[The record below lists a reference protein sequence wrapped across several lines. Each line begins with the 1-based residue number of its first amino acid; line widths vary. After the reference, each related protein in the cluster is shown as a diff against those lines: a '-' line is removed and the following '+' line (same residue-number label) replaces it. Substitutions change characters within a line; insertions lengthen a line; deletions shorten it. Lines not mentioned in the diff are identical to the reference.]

1 LNLTL
6 TTSPSPAFSR
16 TDAAPVCLV
25 CQAIDGCKAD
35 KEKDAALVVSVGQR
49 TKKLIGWDVTDPSG
63 ADGGECDK
71 NWTACQS
78 MASEMGPRI
87 QEFQKYS
94 DALPYARAASDVNKL
109 GDSPGSQSGGGK
121 CITRLSDSAQE
132 LNKQLDLKPGTI
144 TDEDLRN
151 DKTGFRAGVYRS
163 DYDGSLILVPRD
175 TEPNSLVDWKT
186 NTDNGQGKYTDQYA
200 EMRNLTGILNKSRV
214 KFNLAGYS
222 KGGGLAQEGGLV
234 NPDAKVVVFNSAGIP
249 EASVG
254 RTAPTSLD
262 SLADRTQSFS
272 SEGDFLTYMNNTTD
286 PTKQIENARFLLS
299 RLSGHGMIDPISID
313 YSNPAT
319 LAAKQA
325 RENALQRATTM
336 EEYGLSP
343 SPDVMAAAAKDPDPA
358 LVEDRKQYLDD
369 LKNLIDQ
376 KEKEAKEGKPVQLF
390 PPVRTDDQETVPGS
404 MSKTGWLLGAGKDE
418 ANLGKLAQH
427 QMSNVLD
434 PMEKLVDK
442 DRRSMQQFLE
452 KCG

>member
-1 LNLTL
+1 LSLTP
-6 TTSPSPAFSR
+6 TTSLGPAFSR

-35 KEKDAALVVSVGQR
+35 REKDAALVAAVGQR

-63 ADGGECDK
+63 ADGGTCDK

-87 QEFQKYS
+87 QQFQKYS
-94 DALPYARAASDVNKL
+94 DALPYARAANDVNKL
-109 GDSPGSQSGGGK
+109 GDSPGNQSSGAK
-121 CITRLSDSAQE
+121 CVTRLSDSAEE
-132 LNKQLDLKPGTI
+132 LNKQLGLKPGTI

-151 DKTGFRAGVYRS
+151 DKTGFRAAVYRS

-175 TEPNSLVDWKT
+175 TEPHSLVDWKT

-200 EMRNLTGILNKSRV
+200 EMRNLTGVLDKSGV

-222 KGGGLAQEGGLV
+222 KGGGLAQEAGLV

-249 EASVG
+249 ETSVG
-254 RTAPTSLD
+254 RTATTMLD
-262 SLADRTQSFS
+262 SLAERTRSFS
-272 SEGDFLTYMNNTTD
+272 AEGDFLTYMNDTTD
-286 PTKQIENARFLLS
+286 PAKQIENARFLLS
-299 RLSGHGMIDPISID
+299 RLSGQGFPDPISID

-325 RENALQRATTM
+325 QENALQRATTI
-336 EEYGLSP
+336 EEYGLPP
-343 SPDVMAAAAKDPDPA
+343 SPDLMEAAAKDPDPA
-358 LVEDRKQYLDD
+358 LIEDRKQYLDD

-390 PPVRTDDQETVPGS
+390 PPVRTNDQETVPDS
-404 MSKTGWLLGAGKDE
+404 MSNVGWLFGARKDE

-442 DRRSMQQFLE
+442 DRKSMQQFLK